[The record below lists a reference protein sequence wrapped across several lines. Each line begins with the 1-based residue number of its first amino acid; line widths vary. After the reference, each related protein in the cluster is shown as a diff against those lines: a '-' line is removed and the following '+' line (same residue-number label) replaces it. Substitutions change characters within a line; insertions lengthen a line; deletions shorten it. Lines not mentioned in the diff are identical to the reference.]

1 MVDAEVARLG
11 YKAGIKKAS
20 KAERLGWALKGSP
33 RRAAEKALNVV
44 QAVAEGRRL
53 AQTMAEKLKAAR
65 LPAGDGGICAVFGN
79 ADLSKSEYV
88 GFPVSDDKSDLQIIQ
103 KFQTWIPLGYLVFV
117 LDREKK
123 QFIGHVR
130 PLRLDESALQHLEAQ
145 LERAQDEAVKGMR
158 AP

>member
-1 MVDAEVARLG
+1 MVDTEVARLG

-33 RRAAEKALNVV
+33 RRTAEKALNVV

-53 AQTMAEKLKAAR
+53 AQTMAAKLKAAR
-65 LPAGDGGICAVFGN
+65 LPAGDGGICAVFSN

-88 GFPVSDDKSDLQIIQ
+88 GFPVSDDKSDLRIIH
-103 KFQTWIPLGYLVFV
+103 KFQTWVPLGYLVFV

-130 PLRLDESALQHLEAQ
+130 PLRLDKPAVQLLEAQ
-145 LERAQDEAVKGMR
+145 LEKAQDEAVKAMR
-158 AP
+158 AH